1 MPRRRR
7 YERRLARERRVKE
20 REARLRMLA
29 HAEDTEEARR
39 ARRVKKGTLSDVQL
53 QLRIQLW
60 DAIHYGRSLYGKR
73 CFTLPAFFKAVD
85 QDKNGIVGHDEL
97 REALV
102 RLDVGTTLPQLTFL
116 LRTMDSDSDGTVC
129 FNEFASWMRGEV
141 ASKDPLAD
149 YCDDVEEDNDT
160 ESGTDEEKQVAT
172 TSGAPAKPTD
182 WRVWAPDLIYDDE
195 YVLLHVCECGCVC
208 GWGAPSCCCS
218 PRILTA
224 WARYAAVAG
233 YGTLSRSSVGAKS

>member
-1 MPRRRR
+1 MPRGRKATH
-7 YERRLARERRVKE
+7 RRLERERRVKE
-20 REARLRMLA
+20 REARQRILA

-39 ARRVKKGTLSDVQL
+39 ARRVKRGTLSDVQL

-73 CFTLPAFFKAVD
+73 CFTLPSFFKAVD

-116 LRTMDSDSDGTVC
+116 LRTMDSDNDGTVC

-141 ASKDPLAD
+141 ASKTPLED
-149 YCDDVEEDNDT
+149 YIDDAEEDDNDT
-160 ESGTDEEKQVAT
+160 GSDADENEDDHLQAT
-172 TSGAPAKPTD
+172 ATNVENEPAD

-195 YVLLHVCECGCVC
+195 
-208 GWGAPSCCCS
+208 
-218 PRILTA
+218 
-224 WARYAAVAG
+224 
-233 YGTLSRSSVGAKS
+233 